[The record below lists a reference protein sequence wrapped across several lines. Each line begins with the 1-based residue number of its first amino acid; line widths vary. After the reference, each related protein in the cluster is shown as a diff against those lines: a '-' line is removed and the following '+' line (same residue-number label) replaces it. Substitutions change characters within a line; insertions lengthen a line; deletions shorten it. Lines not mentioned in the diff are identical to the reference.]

1 MVYINLLPVK
11 EIKQRVQARQQV
23 FLFSFIF
30 VGLIACLVVAGII
43 HAGIVSGLESDVA
56 DLNREK
62 TRYNEVIEQ
71 IKKIENDKATLQKRI
86 DIITNLS
93 KQSGLT
99 VRVMDEV
106 AKATPSDRVWLT
118 QFSQQGGSLSLS
130 GMALDDRTVAA
141 YMDSLKAS
149 PWIVE
154 VNLSS
159 STLSRQGNS
168 DLKTF
173 SITCTV
179 APPTAEDNTQTVK

>member
-179 APPTAEDNTQTVK
+179 APPTAEDN